1 MMLDLL
7 TATASDLQDLLASQQ
22 LRSVD
27 LVEKYRAQID
37 TYDGYLHAV
46 IQQAPRDLVLS
57 RAMALDKER
66 QEGKLRGPL
75 HGIPILVKDNIATHP
90 SLGMDTTAGSLALK
104 GSKPRQNATVVQ
116 QLLDAGAIIIGKAN
130 LSELSYYKGTGLACG
145 WSPVGGQT
153 QSAYVRG
160 GFRLDNDSFVG
171 HSNTS
176 GSSSGSAVSVAAGYA
191 PFSLGSETE
200 GSLISPSNRAALY
213 TLKPTMSIVP
223 QAGVIPVAKL
233 FDSVGPMTKSARDV
247 ALLMDVLVNP
257 ELTQIPEGGYVT
269 AATGKWNGIRIGTVD
284 PDVWGY
290 EAEARRP
297 QPGAEE
303 QMLEETRSA
312 YTKLQ
317 ELADSYQHHVPLIT
331 EEAFEIDGKNAIMT
345 LLSHFIRPEF
355 AEYMSTVTDSPIST
369 MEDLIEFNKA
379 HAEVELPAENP
390 KQDLLEESVSM
401 NLSEAE
407 VEAAIQHVRDV
418 GRTRGIDKIFK
429 EFNVNVI
436 VGPAE
441 SGLTG
446 FASATGYPIAT
457 LPLGYLDFNGRPHGL
472 AAIAG
477 PHQDALLIQ
486 LQSAWEASTAPR
498 KPPVLQP
505 EWAHYQS

>member
-1 MMLDLL
+1 MFDPL
-7 TATASDLQDLLASQQ
+7 TATAADLQELLTSQQ

-27 LVEKYRAQID
+27 LVEKYRQQID
-37 TYDGYLHAV
+37 TYNGYLHAV
-46 IQQAPRDLVLS
+46 LQQAPLDLVMS
-57 RAMALDKER
+57 RAAAMDLER
-66 QEGKLRGPL
+66 QEEKLRGPL

-90 SLGMDTTAGSLALK
+90 DLGMDTTAGSLALK
-104 GSKPRQNATVVQ
+104 GSKPRNNAPVVE
-116 QLLDAGAIIIGKAN
+116 QLLRAGAIIIGKAN
-130 LSELSYYKGTGLACG
+130 LSELSYYKGTDLACG

-160 GFRLDNDSFVG
+160 GFRDDDSFVG

-176 GSSSGSAVSVAAGYA
+176 GSSSGSAVAVAAGFA

-223 QAGVIPVAKL
+223 QAGVIPIAKL
-233 FDSVGPMTKSARDV
+233 FDSVGPMTKNARDV

-257 ELTQIPEGGYVT
+257 ELTQIPKGGYVS
-269 AATGKWNGIRIGTVD
+269 AVTGQWNGLRIGTVD
-284 PDVWGY
+284 PEVWGY
-290 EAEARRP
+290 EADARKP

-303 QMLEETRSA
+303 QMLEETRLA
-312 YTKLQ
+312 YEKLQ
-317 ELADSYQHHVPLIT
+317 GLAESYHHHVPLIT
-331 EEAFEIDGKNAIMT
+331 EDAFNVGGKNAIFT
-345 LLSHFIRPEF
+345 LLSHFIPSEF
-355 AEYMSTVTDSPIST
+355 AEYMSTVTDSSIST
-369 MEDLIEFNKA
+369 LEDLIEYNRA
-379 HAEVELPAENP
+379 HADVELPPKNP
-390 KQDLLEESVSM
+390 KQDLIEDAVKM
-401 NLSEAE
+401 NLSKNE
-407 VEAAIQHVRDV
+407 VDSLIHHVRDV
-418 GRTRGIDKIFK
+418 GRTRGIDKIFE